1 MIYQQVHLHMGTE
14 AMFINIVI
22 KNKLLSL
29 KGFSFDRE
37 AKLGGLPP
45 AHSSE
50 SLKTNSFQIKSAS
63 ALSNSVACDRVFDI
77 KDDYQPY
84 SGHLLNLLFLV

>member
-1 MIYQQVHLHMGTE
+1 MGTE

-29 KGFSFDRE
+29 KEFSFDRE

-50 SLKTNSFQIKSAS
+50 RLKTNSFQIKSAR
-63 ALSNSVACDRVFDI
+63 ALSNSVACDRFLI
-77 KDDYQPY
+77 FKDDYQPC

>member
-1 MIYQQVHLHMGTE
+1 MGTE

-22 KNKLLSL
+22 KNKLLSS

-50 SLKTNSFQIKSAS
+50 SLKTNSFKSNQPV
-63 ALSNSVACDRVFDI
+63 L
-77 KDDYQPY
+77 YQTR
-84 SGHLLNLLFLV
+84 LLATEFLILRMTINPTQATF